1 MLSKHFAVLGS
12 TGVGKSTSVSL
23 LLNEILQARPNL
35 RVFLLDVHNEYG
47 RCFGDRALVLNPR
60 NLKLPFWLF
69 NFEEIVDVLFGGRPG
84 VPEEL
89 DVLAEIIPMAKGIY
103 TQYQNSDRIGL
114 KRMDPKSG
122 GYTVDTPVPYRLVD
136 LISLIDERMGK
147 LENRS
152 SRIIYHKLISRIE
165 TVRNDPRYTFMFDN
179 ANVGGDTM
187 AEVISHLFR
196 LPANGRPMTIMQ
208 LAGFPAEV
216 VNSVVS
222 VLCRMAFD
230 FGLWSDGVSPLLFVC
245 EEAHRYAAADRNIGF
260 GPTRKAV
267 SRIAKEGRKY
277 GVFLGLVTQR
287 PAELDATII
296 SQCNTLFAMR
306 LANDR
311 DQALLRSAV
320 SDAAANLLSFVP
332 SLGTREVLAFGE
344 GVALPTRLRFKEV
357 PVHQLPRSEATIATA
372 PSVTAGHDMH
382 FVSRRAGPLAR
393 RHLASRRAQRSRHH
407 TTGPPRAHDA
417 GGSADAAAVDGARS
431 RSLLAAEE
439 AAALRAL
446 AFAHFLRV
454 NRYPLRSKALYGSGT
469 AASRG
474 REPGRSLHDA
484 SLLAKR
490 FPTPALDKLPD
501 DIRTRI
507 LAVQEK
513 SGFVPNVFLTLA
525 YRPDEFRAF
534 FAYHDALMEKDSGLT
549 KAEREMIV
557 VATSQRQPVPLLRDR
572 AWRDPAHP
580 GEESADRRPDRRQ
593 LPQGGHHAA
602 AARHARLRHEG
613 EPRGQRGIGGGF
625 CRGRRPRLY
634 RRRHL
639 GHHRDLRL
647 LCVVEPVGQRH
658 RDASQRRIL
667 HDGTAA
673 EIGRSHLA
681 RKRSNRRSPVRT
693 SRADRP
699 RPCLSQTPGLS
710 PSPWRNCPPRSCA
723 AASSAKNPPTGIR

>member
-1 MLSKHFAVLGS
+1 MTVRPQFMRSRFSTVTSFGRVISVRGSLARVGLLAVSQAPVSEVRATVGRFISIRCANSTIVAMITEVSCEDLPNLDTYIASASVDLLGEISGGERPKFQRGVTNYPTIGDAVDLITAQDLRTVYAPSGSDQINVGTLQQDSSVIAYVDVEEMLSKHFAVLGS

-23 LLNEILQARPNL
+23 LLNEILKARPNL

-89 DVLAEIIPMAKGIY
+89 DVLAEVIPMAKGLY
-103 TQYQNSDRIGL
+103 TQYQNSDRLGL

-122 GYTVDTPVPYRLVD
+122 GYNVDTPVPYRLTD

-165 TVRNDPRYTFMFDN
+165 TVRNDPRYAFMFDN

-216 VNSVVS
+216 VDSVVS

-277 GVFLGLVTQR
+277 GVYLGLVTQR

-357 PVHQLPRSEATIATA
+357 PVHQLPRSEATIATV
-372 PSVTAGHDMH
+372 PSVAAGHDMH
-382 FVSRRAGPLAR
+382 FVSAVLDRWRGATSHRDVPNDPGIGDRPTAR
-393 RHLASRRAQRSRHH
+393 VMTPVEAPMLQPSMGLDPDRF
-407 TTGPPRAHDA
+407 
-417 GGSADAAAVDGARS
+417 
-431 RSLLAAEE
+431 SLLKK
-439 AAALRAL
+439 
-446 AFAHFLRV
+446 
-454 NRYPLRSKALYGSGT
+454 PLR
-469 AASRG
+469 
-474 REPGRSLHDA
+474 
-484 SLLAKR
+484 
-490 FPTPALDKLPD
+490 
-501 DIRTRI
+501 
-507 LAVQEK
+507 
-513 SGFVPNVFLTLA
+513 
-525 YRPDEFRAF
+525 
-534 FAYHDALMEKDSGLT
+534 
-549 KAEREMIV
+549 
-557 VATSQRQPVPLLRDR
+557 
-572 AWRDPAHP
+572 
-580 GEESADRRPDRRQ
+580 
-593 LPQGGHHAA
+593 
-602 AARHARLRHEG
+602 
-613 EPRGQRGIGGGF
+613 
-625 CRGRRPRLY
+625 
-634 RRRHL
+634 
-639 GHHRDLRL
+639 
-647 LCVVEPVGQRH
+647 
-658 RDASQRRIL
+658 
-667 HDGTAA
+667 
-673 EIGRSHLA
+673 
-681 RKRSNRRSPVRT
+681 
-693 SRADRP
+693 
-699 RPCLSQTPGLS
+699 
-710 PSPWRNCPPRSCA
+710 
-723 AASSAKNPPTGIR
+723 

>member
-12 TGVGKSTSVSL
+12 TGVGKSSGVSL
-23 LLNEILQARPNL
+23 LMNEILKSRPTL

-89 DVLAEIIPMAKGIY
+89 DILAEVIPIAKGIY
-103 TQYQNSDRIGL
+103 TQYQNADRVGL
-114 KRMDPKSG
+114 KRIDPKAN

-165 TVRNDPRYTFMFDN
+165 TVRNDPRYAFMFDN

-187 AEVISHLFR
+187 AEVISYLFR
-196 LPANGRPMTIMQ
+196 LPANGKPMTIMQ

-216 VNSVVS
+216 VDSVVS

-245 EEAHRYAAADRNIGF
+245 EEAHRYASADRNIGF

-277 GVFLGLVTQR
+277 GVYLGLVTQR

-357 PVHQLPRSEATIATA
+357 PVHQLPRSEATISTV
-372 PSVTAGHDMH
+372 PSVAAGHDMH
-382 FVSRRAGPLAR
+382 FVS
-393 RHLASRRAQRSRHH
+393 
-407 TTGPPRAHDA
+407 
-417 GGSADAAAVDGARS
+417 AVLERW
-431 RSLLAAEE
+431 
-439 AAALRAL
+439 
-446 AFAHFLRV
+446 
-454 NRYPLRSKALYGSGT
+454 
-469 AASRG
+469 RG
-474 REPGRSLHDA
+474 
-484 SLLAKR
+484 
-490 FPTPALDKLPD
+490 
-501 DIRTRI
+501 
-507 LAVQEK
+507 
-513 SGFVPNVFLTLA
+513 
-525 YRPDEFRAF
+525 
-534 FAYHDALMEKDSGLT
+534 
-549 KAEREMIV
+549 
-557 VATSQRQPVPLLRDR
+557 ATSQRDVPNDPTINERPAARTVEAPMLQPSMGLD
-572 AWRDPAHP
+572 
-580 GEESADRRPDRRQ
+580 PDRFS
-593 LPQGGHHAA
+593 LLKKP
-602 AARHARLRHEG
+602 LR
-613 EPRGQRGIGGGF
+613 
-625 CRGRRPRLY
+625 
-634 RRRHL
+634 
-639 GHHRDLRL
+639 
-647 LCVVEPVGQRH
+647 
-658 RDASQRRIL
+658 
-667 HDGTAA
+667 
-673 EIGRSHLA
+673 
-681 RKRSNRRSPVRT
+681 
-693 SRADRP
+693 
-699 RPCLSQTPGLS
+699 
-710 PSPWRNCPPRSCA
+710 
-723 AASSAKNPPTGIR
+723 